1 MKLQVKIFILLST
14 ILGVFIGTFLTYQ
27 YIRIHEKNLLY
38 KENRKSQ
45 ELVIEKVLQL
55 NRVKYEQL
63 IDDNSAWDEMVDF
76 AHKPDAEWAK
86 DNVDFF
92 VNSFDLSF
100 VQVYNR
106 DNFPIYQFGDS
117 VCLNNFG
124 HLDQKMIQ
132 TFFAD
137 TAFVHYFQY
146 CGDNLIE
153 IFGAIIVPA
162 ADSNTRETP
171 AQGYLF
177 LGLKWD
183 LDYIE
188 EHSQATN
195 YFTELVSGSNLPNLK
210 QDSQKDYFRVNL
222 PDYKGY
228 TVANL
233 IFSKNDNLSDE
244 MELFWYLSLIVTAI
258 ACVAVVIFL
267 FYFRKIILVP
277 IRQLSTALDTRN
289 PKYLDVQ
296 IENTDEFKK
305 MKSLILQFFLQ
316 EELLRNK
323 NAELKENNA
332 TKDKLFSIIAHDL
345 KNPVGNILMISELLV
360 DSFKN
365 KDFETSEEL
374 LELIGSQS
382 KETMNLL
389 ETLFDWAKSQSGQ
402 INYSPEELILKEIVL
417 QVVEIINPVASI
429 KGITVEMNLEPDLK
443 VLADKNMIHTVL
455 RNLVSNAI
463 KFTNT
468 GGFVQILACKL
479 ADGIEISVKD
489 SGVGMTGDTLKS
501 LFHIDSSVT
510 TNGTAGE
517 KGSGLGLIIC
527 MEFIEK
533 HGSHI
538 HVESE
543 PERGSKF
550 SFSLPMA

>member
-228 TVANL
+228 PVANL

-267 FYFRKIILVP
+267 FYFRKIILLP

-345 KNPVGNILMISELLV
+345 KNPVGNILTISELLV

-443 VLADKNMIHTVL
+443 VIADKNMIHTVL

>member
-345 KNPVGNILMISELLV
+345 KNPVGNILTISELLV

-443 VLADKNMIHTVL
+443 VIADKNMIHTVL

>member
-228 TVANL
+228 PVANL

-267 FYFRKIILVP
+267 FYFRKIILLP

-345 KNPVGNILMISELLV
+345 KNPVGNILTISELLV

-402 INYSPEELILKEIVL
+402 INYSPEELILKEIVQ

>member
-1 MKLQVKIFILLST
+1 
-14 ILGVFIGTFLTYQ
+14 
-27 YIRIHEKNLLY
+27 
-38 KENRKSQ
+38 
-45 ELVIEKVLQL
+45 
-55 NRVKYEQL
+55 
-63 IDDNSAWDEMVDF
+63 
-76 AHKPDAEWAK
+76 
-86 DNVDFF
+86 
-92 VNSFDLSF
+92 
-100 VQVYNR
+100 
-106 DNFPIYQFGDS
+106 
-117 VCLNNFG
+117 
-124 HLDQKMIQ
+124 
-132 TFFAD
+132 
-137 TAFVHYFQY
+137 
-146 CGDNLIE
+146 
-153 IFGAIIVPA
+153 
-162 ADSNTRETP
+162 
-171 AQGYLF
+171 
-177 LGLKWD
+177 
-183 LDYIE
+183 
-188 EHSQATN
+188 
-195 YFTELVSGSNLPNLK
+195 
-210 QDSQKDYFRVNL
+210 
-222 PDYKGY
+222 
-228 TVANL
+228 
-233 IFSKNDNLSDE
+233 
-244 MELFWYLSLIVTAI
+244 
-258 ACVAVVIFL
+258 
-267 FYFRKIILVP
+267 
-277 IRQLSTALDTRN
+277 
-289 PKYLDVQ
+289 
-296 IENTDEFKK
+296 
-305 MKSLILQFFLQ
+305 
-316 EELLRNK
+316 
-323 NAELKENNA
+323 
-332 TKDKLFSIIAHDL
+332 
-345 KNPVGNILMISELLV
+345 LV

-402 INYSPEELILKEIVL
+402 INYSPEELILKEIVQ

-463 KFTNT
+463 KFTNA
-468 GGFVQILACKL
+468 GGFVQISACKL